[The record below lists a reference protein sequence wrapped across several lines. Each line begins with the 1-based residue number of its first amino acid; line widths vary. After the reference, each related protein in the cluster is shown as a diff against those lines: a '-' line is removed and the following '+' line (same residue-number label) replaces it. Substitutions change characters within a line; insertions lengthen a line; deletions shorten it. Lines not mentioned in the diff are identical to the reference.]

1 MMNIGKKILLM
12 RSTWNHKILKLPI
25 VSDQEKYV
33 GTPLQTNFIMVRQDH
48 EQILLNGLKD
58 SNYKVL
64 YMESQP
70 MLLILSNIESFS
82 SSWRL
87 PKDGPSCK
95 VQLTSNGNASSYKQY
110 SPHIP

>member
-1 MMNIGKKILLM
+1 MMNIGKKILLTL
-12 RSTWNHKILKLPI
+12 SIWNHKISKLLI
-25 VSDQEKYV
+25 VLDQEKYV
-33 GTPLQTNFIMVRQDH
+33 GTQLLTNFIMVRQDH
-48 EQILLNGLKD
+48 ELILLNGLKD
-58 SNYKVL
+58 SNCKVL